1 MLLPRQKALQNE
13 PKQAFVDGNVA
24 DYDVLTRTFN
34 GALDMERADL
44 TSNRIWLQHSTGTG
58 RCNRNGWS
66 VNLLGHQHLPQG
78 KQLMDKALEQIVAQG
93 PLAAAMA
100 VAIWW
105 LASKIKDCE
114 IDRQRLWDK
123 ISEIAQRHND
133 NA

>member
-1 MLLPRQKALQNE
+1 M
-13 PKQAFVDGNVA
+13 
-24 DYDVLTRTFN
+24 
-34 GALDMERADL
+34 
-44 TSNRIWLQHSTGTG
+44 WLQFASRPSG
-58 RCNRNGWS
+58 CNRHSRG
-66 VNLLGHQHLPQG
+66 VNLLSHQYLPQG
-78 KQLMDKALEQIVAQG
+78 GQLMDKALEQIVAQG

>member
-1 MLLPRQKALQNE
+1 
-13 PKQAFVDGNVA
+13 
-24 DYDVLTRTFN
+24 
-34 GALDMERADL
+34 
-44 TSNRIWLQHSTGTG
+44 
-58 RCNRNGWS
+58 
-66 VNLLGHQHLPQG
+66 
-78 KQLMDKALEQIVAQG
+78 MDKALEQIVAQG